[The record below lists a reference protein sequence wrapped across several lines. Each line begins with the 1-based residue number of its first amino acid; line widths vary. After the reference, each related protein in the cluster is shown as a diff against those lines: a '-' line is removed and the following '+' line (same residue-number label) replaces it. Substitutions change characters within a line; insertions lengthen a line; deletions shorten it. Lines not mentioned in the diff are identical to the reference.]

1 LSKSSSDNQRT
12 HPPVAAAVQAGNAF
26 VSGASLPSYDA
37 AENDR
42 QTREARSGPISAV
55 EQSGVTQVALPAG
68 GEGGRQ
74 P

>member
-1 LSKSSSDNQRT
+1 M
-12 HPPVAAAVQAGNAF
+12 
-26 VSGASLPSYDA
+26 SGPSLPSYDA

-42 QTREARSGPISAV
+42 QTREARSGPIAAV